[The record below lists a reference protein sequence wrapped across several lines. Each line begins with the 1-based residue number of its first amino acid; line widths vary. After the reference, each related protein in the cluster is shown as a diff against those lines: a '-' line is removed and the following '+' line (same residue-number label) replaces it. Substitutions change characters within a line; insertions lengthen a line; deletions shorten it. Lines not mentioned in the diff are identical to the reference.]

1 MAASK
6 VREFTCGVI
15 REPVHIQLKNKRTP
29 GMRSADRL
37 FVQCD
42 QAECQY
48 VDENRPPCPL
58 SLGMFEAEIKAREEA
73 ARLRKEQSDLG

>member
-1 MAASK
+1 MVASK

-15 REPVHIQLKNKRTP
+15 HEPVRIQLKNKRTA
-29 GMRSADRL
+29 GMKSPDKL

-48 VDENRPPCPL
+48 VDENCPPCPL
-58 SLGMFEAEIKAREEA
+58 SLSMFEAEIKAREES
-73 ARLRKEQSDLG
+73 ARLRREQSEYG